1 MEIRKL
7 IQDVSC
13 KSFDELDQKLEMI
26 LEKYKGQVVE
36 VFDYNISRGYN
47 AVLVDVDTAGCL
59 FYNMNNDTTIY
70 LPYSSFSIF
79 KDGKPEDR
87 KYED

>member
-1 MEIRKL
+1 
-7 IQDVSC
+7 
-13 KSFDELDQKLEMI
+13 MI

-59 FYNMNNDTTIY
+59 FYNMKNNTTVY
-70 LPYSSFSIF
+70 LPYSTNFF
-79 KDGKPEDR
+79 DF
-87 KYED
+87 